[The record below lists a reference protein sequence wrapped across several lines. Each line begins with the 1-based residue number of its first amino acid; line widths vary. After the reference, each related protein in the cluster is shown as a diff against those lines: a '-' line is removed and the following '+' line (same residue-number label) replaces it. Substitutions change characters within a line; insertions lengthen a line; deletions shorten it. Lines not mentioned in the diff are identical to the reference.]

1 MEVASWLASVRL
13 VFLENILDDLVRSKV
28 VASQEFDTD
37 ENKFVRRQL
46 GEAAAVRTRRLG
58 LSEGIWRE
66 ISRERK
72 RESNIV
78 RDKKLSRSGRE
89 IEKQR
94 NKRERKKE
102 K

>member
-1 MEVASWLASVRL
+1 M
-13 VFLENILDDLVRSKV
+13 DDLVRSKA

-72 RESNIV
+72 REREQHSKRQETITFRK
-78 RDKKLSRSGRE
+78 RDRE
-89 IEKQR
+89 AEKQER
-94 NKRERKKE
+94 EKERKVEKE
-102 K
+102 RKR

>member
-1 MEVASWLASVRL
+1 M
-13 VFLENILDDLVRSKV
+13 DDLVRSKV

-72 RESNIV
+72 RERERESNIV